1 MAMHPGIS
9 YRTLTMLPK
18 ARAPDKP
25 NRPDIRSSFPGQL
38 TGLPSFSLLLTEM
51 VAEMRLSMKMILN
64 HR

>member
-1 MAMHPGIS
+1 
-9 YRTLTMLPK
+9 MLPK